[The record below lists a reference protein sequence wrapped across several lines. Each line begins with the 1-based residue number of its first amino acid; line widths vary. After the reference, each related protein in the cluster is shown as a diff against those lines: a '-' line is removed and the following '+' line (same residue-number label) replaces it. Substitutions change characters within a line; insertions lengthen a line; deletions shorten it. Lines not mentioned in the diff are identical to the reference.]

1 MRTCKT
7 CGTTDIHSNTTYHF
21 LGTTTEDTT
30 EKFSTNCSTN
40 YEVQFSSFK
49 GHKLKS
55 TEYDD
60 CVYVRCGWKCM
71 CVSATVNKT
80 YNQTLFAHLCGPVY
94 CVILNAADFFY
105 ESSHQ
110 PSYLSRIRFSSVAIG
125 ALGISKQ
132 KGPKGYGAQS
142 VIHVL
147 DIPQQKKRLDSCQPH
162 ELIM

>member
-1 MRTCKT
+1 MNTCKT

-71 CVSATVNKT
+71 CVSATVNNT

-94 CVILNAADFFY
+94 CAMLNAVYFLLCVISPTFIP
-105 ESSHQ
+105 ESHEVQLSGHRGCSHHSKKGQ
-110 PSYLSRIRFSSVAIG
+110 KVMEPNLLSMCWTYHS
-125 ALGISKQ
+125 
-132 KGPKGYGAQS
+132 
-142 VIHVL
+142 
-147 DIPQQKKRLDSCQPH
+147 QKKTAGLVSAV
-162 ELIM
+162 